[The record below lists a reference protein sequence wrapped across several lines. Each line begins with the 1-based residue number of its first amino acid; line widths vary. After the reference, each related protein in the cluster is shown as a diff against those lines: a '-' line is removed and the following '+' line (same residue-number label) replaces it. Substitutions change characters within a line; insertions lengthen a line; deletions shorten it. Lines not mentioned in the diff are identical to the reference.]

1 MTSSSCILNWFGPF
15 IYLVMLVILGMFVFA
30 VSKISKR
37 NIKMYQDSLDRQK
50 EMMVRQ
56 KEAVELLREIRDLLK
71 K

>member
-1 MTSSSCILNWFGPF
+1 MGSSSCILNWFGPL
-15 IYLVMLVILGMFVFA
+15 IYLVFLVILGVFVFA

-56 KEAVELLREIRDLLK
+56 KEAVDLLREIRDLLK